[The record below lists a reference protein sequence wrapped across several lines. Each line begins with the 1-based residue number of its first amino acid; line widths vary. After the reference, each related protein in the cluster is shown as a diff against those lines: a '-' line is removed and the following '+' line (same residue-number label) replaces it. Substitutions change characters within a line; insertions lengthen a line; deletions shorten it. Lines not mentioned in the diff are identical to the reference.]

1 MYSLHSPILVPTS
14 APSPAP
20 SLGLFDQLGFETY
33 GFRTGFCGLKSKY
46 QPKLFQSHPFG
57 LLSQIRRQVGSGVLR
72 LYLSNPASNGS
83 PLEDPGDRL
92 VGLPLAWPAAEAA
105 LPHQPG
111 PTSLTQ
117 ADPAQTLVVLVFLP
131 PPPSSSY
138 CSSPNPPPSLH
149 PLLPPTPPPPPPPPP
164 PPAVAKLH
172 QKTPLLC
179 VNCSISTICQV
190 EGSHQAGSSRMPP
203 REKQTCWLSLWPPG
217 HTWGH
222 VFMLPNAGAMCRSTQ
237 LPSGG
242 C

>member
-1 MYSLHSPILVPTS
+1 MCSLHSPTLVPTS

-20 SLGLFDQLGFETY
+20 SLGLFDQLGFEAY

-57 LLSQIRRQVGSGVLR
+57 PLSQIRRQVGSGVLR

-92 VGLPLAWPAAEAA
+92 VGLSLAWPAAEDA

-131 PPPSSSY
+131 PPP
-138 CSSPNPPPSLH
+138 PLPIAPPRILLLLSILFFLL
-149 PLLPPTPPPPPPPPP
+149 PLLFLLLRLQLLSYTR
-164 PPAVAKLH
+164 K
-172 QKTPLLC
+172 PL
-179 VNCSISTICQV
+179 CSV
-190 EGSHQAGSSRMPP
+190 
-203 REKQTCWLSLWPPG
+203 
-217 HTWGH
+217 
-222 VFMLPNAGAMCRSTQ
+222 
-237 LPSGG
+237 
-242 C
+242 